1 MDEDRPA
8 RNRRH
13 PTAPPTE
20 AGVRA
25 HAQRYLAERSTSRA
39 HLRRLLLRRVERAN
53 TRCAEARRVPPE
65 QLRAW
70 VDAAL
75 DTAARVRLVDDARY
89 AADRAATLARR
100 GGSDPVIRARLQE
113 KGVAA
118 HDIEQALDTLGTRA
132 DRTLVAALALARRR
146 RVGPFRVEEE
156 PRDDDADAAD
166 DASRPAGR
174 DAWGGAPEHSRAL
187 GILARGGFPW
197 DVANRVLAMSREEA
211 EDLLARGS

>member
-1 MDEDRPA
+1 
-8 RNRRH
+8 
-13 PTAPPTE
+13 
-20 AGVRA
+20 VRA

-53 TRCAEARRVPPE
+53 TRCAEEHRVPPE

-100 GGSDPVIRARLQE
+100 GGSDQVIRARLQE

-118 HDIEQALDTLGTRA
+118 HDIEHALDTLGARA
-132 DRTLVAALALARRR
+132 DRTLLAALALARRR
-146 RVGPFRVEEE
+146 RVGPFHEGGNTRGEDTETH
-156 PRDDDADAAD
+156 DDAA
-166 DASRPAGR
+166 RPARRG
-174 DAWGGAPEHSRAL
+174 AWGGAPGPSREL

-197 DVANRVLAMSREEA
+197 DVASRVLAMSREEA